1 MTKKKASKKED
12 YTKRV
17 RVNDGIVDLY
27 SNRSVCYLLEQWG
40 YEDVCKLLQN
50 NKKQELVDWF
60 DDTKYLE
67 VVEDVDT
74 YYIPLEE

>member
-27 SNRSVCYLLEQWG
+27 SNRSVCYLLEQWS
-40 YEDVCKLLQN
+40 YEDVCKLLQD